1 MNLDGKKII
10 LTGASS
16 GIGKAVLAE
25 LKKYN
30 TEIIVGDLDPEAV
43 DTGKNCQAIACDVSQ
58 PKNIDRLFKEATKQM
73 GQVDLFI
80 ANAGFAYFEKIHK
93 ADWKHIEKIYQVN
106 FMAPVYAALKMKE
119 LNGDREH
126 RTVVTASAMGKW
138 ALPGYALYSSTKA
151 ALDSFATAYRTELI
165 DKKSVTLVY
174 PIATKTEFFKVAA
187 DDTTPVAWPV
197 QSPEHVARSIVKG
210 IIKNKKSIF
219 PSFLFRSMMALDRF
233 IPIIR
238 PLYLKIETYKLNK
251 WANSRG

>member
-30 TEIIVGDLDPEAV
+30 TEIFVGDLDPEAV
-43 DTGKNCQAIACDVSQ
+43 DTGENCQAIACDVSQ
-58 PKNIDRLFKEATKQM
+58 PKNIDNLFKKAVKKM
-73 GQVDLFI
+73 GQVDIFI
-80 ANAGFAYFEKIHK
+80 ANAGFAYYEKIDN
-93 ADWKHIEKIYQVN
+93 ADWNHIEKIYQVN
-106 FMAPVYAALKMKE
+106 FMAPVYAALKMKK
-119 LNGDREH
+119 LNADREH
-126 RTVVTASAMGKW
+126 RTVITASAMAKW
-138 ALPGYALYSSTKA
+138 ALPGYALYSSTKG
-151 ALDSFATAYRTELI
+151 ALDSFTTAYRTELV
-165 DKKSVTLVY
+165 DKKSISLVY

-219 PSFLFRSMMALDRF
+219 PSFLFRSMMAANRLL
-233 IPIIR
+233 PMIR
-238 PLYLKIETYKLNK
+238 PLYLRIETYKLNK
-251 WANSRG
+251 WAHSRG